1 MQEWFRLER
10 SLLNWNWFDKPEM
23 LPLFMHLLNCANEE
37 DKQGD
42 VLVCRGQVK
51 TSLNHLSDTTGIS
64 KQTLRT
70 CLGKLK
76 EFGLIKIEAN
86 NHYSVI
92 AVCNFGRYLGET
104 VVAQRSETKEAKTQK
119 AKAEKPKK
127 SKDELSAD
135 TEKRKKIFYQ
145 ELVPYVETYGR
156 AMVRE
161 FFDYWSEPN
170 KSRSKMRYEQERTW
184 DLSRRLARWANHN
197 KDYKSNGSKE
207 MEQRIGE
214 ATDLVNTLLSS
225 QQTDNG

>member
-1 MQEWFRLER
+1 MQEWFRFDR
-10 SLLNWNWFDKPEM
+10 SLLNRNWFDKPEM

-42 VLVCRGQVK
+42 VLVRRGQVK
-51 TSLNHLSDTTGIS
+51 TSLNQLSDTTGIS

-76 EFGLIKIEAN
+76 EFGLIEIEAN

-92 AVCNFGRYLGET
+92 AVCNFDRYLGEA
-104 VVAQRSETKEAKTQK
+104 VVAQRSEKKEVKTPK

-170 KSRSKMRYEQERTW
+170 KSRSKMRYEQEKTW

-197 KDYKSNGSKE
+197 KDYKSNGNKE

-214 ATDLVNTLLSS
+214 AASLVDSLLSTE
-225 QQTDNG
+225 QTNQG